1 MISSTSGFNKY
12 DKPDADC
19 LGHQVYGFGSG
30 KRGQL
35 GVSKD
40 RIRSVSLPQVTIGL
54 DDIEIVGISANGD
67 HSAAL
72 SGEST

>member
-1 MISSTSGFNKY
+1 M
-12 DKPDADC
+12 
-19 LGHQVYGFGSG
+19 YGFGSG

-40 RIRSVSLPQVTIGL
+40 KIKSLNLPHLCSGFEGTELVN
-54 DDIEIVGISANGD
+54 ISANGD

-72 SGEST
+72 SGEEFVILYV